1 MRRLIF
7 IVLCVSLLSGCG
19 KSAPKTDR
27 PSVVTLVEVSV
38 SQGGRVVHY
47 RYSQEDKM
55 QAVLYYLRSLQP
67 SRSAPIEAETF
78 RTDAYRICLTMS
90 DGGQRVYHQLYDEYL
105 QKDNG
110 PWQRVDQARASSLP
124 QLLKLIPSDE
134 A

>member
-7 IVLCVSLLSGCG
+7 MILCLGLLSGCG
-19 KSAPKTDR
+19 KSAPKEDR
-27 PSVVTLVEVSV
+27 PTIVTLVEVSAM
-38 SQGGRVVHY
+38 QDGRVIHY

-67 SRSAPIEAETF
+67 SNSAPIEADTF
-78 RTDAYRICLTMS
+78 RTNSYRICLTLS
-90 DGGQRVYHQLYDEYL
+90 DGQQRVYHQLYDEYL

-110 PWQRVDQARASSLP
+110 PWQRIDRARASSLP

-134 A
+134 V